1 MKPIAARLLSDAKPV
16 PQRRTFLAAVLGTA
30 LGAAVSIPLRQAHAD
45 AAWPTRTVRF
55 ITLAAPGAGT
65 DAVARTLADAL
76 SRRWAQPVVIDNRPG
91 GEGIV
96 SIETFLAAREGNH
109 TLLFNPIGA
118 WTALPLMHEQLTFD
132 PVRDLIPLY
141 FVVQDFI
148 ALAASPLLGAI
159 TLAALV
165 AKARAEPG
173 KLTWACAPSVPFL
186 AFTAFLRGTGL
197 DLTYVPYRNPI
208 AALPDLAEGRVDL
221 AFLPL
226 APLIGPA
233 QAGKLRLVAVA
244 SDDRAPLAP
253 DVPTARQAGFPT
265 LSLFGGHGLFA
276 PKEMP
281 EPLRARIAGDLRATL
296 ADAEVA
302 RRLTAMGYI
311 PRTEFDRGIRRYTR
325 SRAHALGGGRADVRR
340 QAAAMSAVPTPAQML
355 TQSARWR
362 PACAGDRGHRQARC
376 GRSAERGSANACRAR
391 RGYGQRGDCNV
402 PWVAGAGWRRNPH
415 RGPGPLRP
423 DAACLS
429 AALPRRRIRSGPT
442 PSRPANAWSSYRSA
456 PRAQPAHRN
465 ARFRADL
472 RQLAVLHYAARPDAT
487 RSPTR

>member
-1 MKPIAARLLSDAKPV
+1 MTEPKEDDMKPIAARSLSDAEPV
-16 PQRRTFLAAVLGTA
+16 PQRRTFLAAALGTA
-30 LGAAVSIPLRQAHAD
+30 LGAALSIPLRRAYAD
-45 AAWPTRTVRF
+45 AVWPTRTVRF

-96 SIETFLAAREGNH
+96 SVETFLAAREGNH

-159 TLAALV
+159 TLADLV

-233 QAGKLRLVAVA
+233 HAGKLRLVAVA

-253 DVPTARQAGFPT
+253 DVPTGRQAGFPT

-281 EPLRARIAGDLRATL
+281 EPLRARIAGDLRAIL

-311 PRTEFDRGIRRYTR
+311 PRTESTAEFAAILDRERVHWTE
-325 SRAHALGGGRADVRR
+325 V
-340 QAAAMSAVPTPAQML
+340 
-355 TQSARWR
+355 ARM
-362 PACAGDRGHRQARC
+362 
-376 GRSAERGSANACRAR
+376 
-391 RGYGQRGDCNV
+391 YGAKPPQ
-402 PWVAGAGWRRNPH
+402 
-415 RGPGPLRP
+415 
-423 DAACLS
+423 
-429 AALPRRRIRSGPT
+429 
-442 PSRPANAWSSYRSA
+442 
-456 PRAQPAHRN
+456 
-465 ARFRADL
+465 
-472 RQLAVLHYAARPDAT
+472 
-487 RSPTR
+487 